1 MSSISKN
8 MCIDKL
14 DNIVN
19 KYINAYHRKVKLKP
33 KSNVYIDFKVKNI
46 EKILSL
52 KSVIKW

>member
-33 KSNVYIDFKVKNI
+33 NSNVYIDFKVKNI

-52 KSVIKW
+52 KSVIK